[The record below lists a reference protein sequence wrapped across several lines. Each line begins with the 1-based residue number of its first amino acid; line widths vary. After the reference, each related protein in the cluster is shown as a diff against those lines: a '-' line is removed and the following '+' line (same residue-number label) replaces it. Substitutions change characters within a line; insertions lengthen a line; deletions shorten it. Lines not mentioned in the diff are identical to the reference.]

1 MAFELVYTVNDYYD
15 GPRSGI
21 ANYCGRP
28 HRYECQF
35 DEAVDDWTDTFVL
48 TPVAS
53 DTLALALEQ
62 WTIWRRWEALFQSG
76 KVLLDS
82 HPGLGAQDE
91 RYDELAEVLKRRLS
105 ENSAESVRAKG
116 HFRVRPY
123 QEDTPAGVMREL
135 EVEWGSVTQAG
146 APASQRR

>member
-1 MAFELVYTVNDYYD
+1 MTFELVCTVDDYYD

-21 ANYCGRP
+21 ANYCGQP

-62 WTIWRRWEALFQSG
+62 WAIWRKWEASFQSG
-76 KVLLDS
+76 KVRRDS
-82 HPGLGAQDE
+82 HPGLGGQDE
-91 RYDELAEVLKRRLS
+91 RYDELAEVLKRRLT
-105 ENSAESVRAKG
+105 ENSAEAVRAKG
-116 HFRVRPY
+116 RFRVRPC
-123 QEDTPAGVMREL
+123 QKDTPAGVMREL
-135 EVEWGSVTQAG
+135 EVEWSSVTQLKG
-146 APASQRR
+146 